1 MCWPDLAKPA
11 VIRRKIFQAQ
21 DLRSEDQTVFKSRA
35 AQDTLVLLC
44 EGFGLM
50 TLVELH
56 LDPAKYSVKDGPSRP
71 LVRDELFGPH
81 LLAVGDW
88 SDCRHP
94 IPAGA
99 PLYFEPMERGWQAPT
114 WRLTEESDP
123 LFVVASYAV
132 APENLAIMQDLQ
144 IQFHQRVREKE
155 KRGSLHYQW
164 NWRFADGQI
173 YLTATELYV
182 DLQGFEEHMEA
193 CEDLFPLAE
202 KARTILGVDMH
213 GSSQTMS
220 KCEIYTH
227 MFPVRR
233 FSTCFWQHG
242 QRVSFEGQSKAGRE
256 VRSEA
261 WEGILE
267 QLPAPLS
274 AQEGLHLARL

>member
-1 MCWPDLAKPA
+1 MILADCSGSGSGVLICALSGPAKSLGIEGSSAMCWPDLAKPA

-94 IPAGA
+94 VPAGA

-114 WRLTEESDP
+114 WRLTEDSW
-123 LFVVASYAV
+123 VAVIGIGVPMTA
-132 APENLAIMQDLQ
+132 L
-144 IQFHQRVREKE
+144 R
-155 KRGSLHYQW
+155 RGAYKCLLRYSFWVML
-164 NWRFADGQI
+164 
-173 YLTATELYV
+173 
-182 DLQGFEEHMEA
+182 
-193 CEDLFPLAE
+193 
-202 KARTILGVDMH
+202 RT
-213 GSSQTMS
+213 
-220 KCEIYTH
+220 
-227 MFPVRR
+227 
-233 FSTCFWQHG
+233 
-242 QRVSFEGQSKAGRE
+242 
-256 VRSEA
+256 
-261 WEGILE
+261 
-267 QLPAPLS
+267 
-274 AQEGLHLARL
+274 